1 MKIMCLPGYHR
12 SGFVANHALGGHGP
26 KCMSCHKAIVVINIY
41 ICIYVL
47 SYLRFELQIQLANAD
62 VNKSKYQ

>member
-12 SGFVANHALGGHGP
+12 SGFVANHALGGHVP

-41 ICIYVL
+41 IFIYLFIVTWSL
-47 SYLRFELQIQLANAD
+47 IFSQSSGN
-62 VNKSKYQ
+62 NMKT